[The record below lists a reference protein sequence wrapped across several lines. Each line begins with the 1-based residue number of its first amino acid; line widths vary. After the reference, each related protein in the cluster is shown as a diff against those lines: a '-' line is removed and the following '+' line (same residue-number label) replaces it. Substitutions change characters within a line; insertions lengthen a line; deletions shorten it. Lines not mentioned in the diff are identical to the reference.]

1 MDLVYASLAVSIP
14 LLVWNIAKPTRKIP
28 LPPGPPAD
36 PLIGHLL
43 RFPSENPEAV
53 FHEWSKQYALFACRM
68 GWDPDVVFLPY
79 GQRFRKHRKLFHTYF
94 MQKSCLQFQP
104 VQLHNSHLLVHGL
117 MKNEGNHNQLLAR
130 FTTAIAIRIA
140 YGHQIISDD
149 DEYIDILDTMGD
161 AVRAG
166 GLPGATPIDA
176 FPILQ
181 HFPSWFPGTHYANA
195 ARAWRWAIRRL
206 YDLPYD
212 SVRKQMA
219 EGSAKPSVLA
229 MQLEAAAGR
238 ALTVEEIEDMKGTAA
253 IIYAAGAETTWT
265 AISTFLLA
273 MVLYPEC
280 QKIGQE
286 EVDRVVGRDRL
297 PTFEDRDSLPYI
309 DCVIQ
314 EVLRWHPVTPLGIP
328 HRSTHDDIYRGMFI
342 PKGSYIIF
350 NETGMSLDP
359 NIYANPTAFN
369 PARFLPK
376 SAGGNA
382 EPPFDAAFGY
392 GRRIC
397 PGRHLATA
405 SLWIAIAT
413 IFSTLHISKARD
425 ENGMEITPPVEF
437 EKGISSQPKPFPCNI
452 AARSDTAARIIAE
465 AIENSV

>member
-176 FPILQ
+176 FPI
-181 HFPSWFPGTHYANA
+181 
-195 ARAWRWAIRRL
+195 
-206 YDLPYD
+206 
-212 SVRKQMA
+212 
-219 EGSAKPSVLA
+219 
-229 MQLEAAAGR
+229 
-238 ALTVEEIEDMKGTAA
+238 
-253 IIYAAGAETTWT
+253 
-265 AISTFLLA
+265 
-273 MVLYPEC
+273 C
-280 QKIGQE
+280 
-286 EVDRVVGRDRL
+286 
-297 PTFEDRDSLPYI
+297 
-309 DCVIQ
+309 
-314 EVLRWHPVTPLGIP
+314 GI
-328 HRSTHDDIYRGMFI
+328 
-342 PKGSYIIF
+342 
-350 NETGMSLDP
+350 L
-359 NIYANPTAFN
+359 
-369 PARFLPK
+369 
-376 SAGGNA
+376 
-382 EPPFDAAFGY
+382 
-392 GRRIC
+392 
-397 PGRHLATA
+397 
-405 SLWIAIAT
+405 
-413 IFSTLHISKARD
+413 
-425 ENGMEITPPVEF
+425 
-437 EKGISSQPKPFPCNI
+437 
-452 AARSDTAARIIAE
+452 
-465 AIENSV
+465 